1 MQCVIVLFP
10 AILTF
15 YLLSSYS
22 SIFLIKIQQKS
33 GEVVIRGG
41 GGYYAIPRTQRQRI

>member
-1 MQCVIVLFP
+1 MWWVGLQCVIVVF
-10 AILTF
+10 LTF

-33 GEVVIRGG
+33 GIGVIRGG
-41 GGYYAIPRTQRQRI
+41 GGYNISPRT